1 MASRIAATSTNQGI
15 INKST
20 FIQDPVLDQESIE
33 ANDKKEAED
42 QNKHSALTSESTLI
56 QKSRPIVWSIA
67 ASDSGGGAGIQA
79 DLNTIHS
86 LKCHGCTVI
95 TAITAQNSISVE
107 KIHPLSSVDLAA
119 QWQALEKDL
128 PPKAIKIGLL
138 PELKTL
144 HWLARCLET
153 LRPVVLRTEQRFFC
167 VWDPVLKA
175 STGARFLDAFDRCEI
190 DPLLKQVDLITPNLQ
205 EAEILTKTK
214 IHSFA
219 DIEKAAQQLLD
230 RGVANVLIKGG
241 HTINNTKANANT
253 FCRDYFANKD
263 QSFWLSHTKQ
273 AQPNNHGTGCTLASA
288 IASFIA
294 HDYSISDSV
303 VLANRFIQQ
312 GLRLA
317 APQGHGAGPV
327 WQAPLENNPNDF
339 SELVKSSEHFDQPN
353 LIPPYQKANKL
364 GLYAIVDNLIDLERL
379 ISQGIHT
386 LQWRNKQKD
395 ISETKNKSAIKQAIA
410 ICQQQNVPLYINDD
424 WQLALELGAYG
435 IHLGQEDLAGI
446 QRQDLQCIQEKGL
459 RLGISCHNEA
469 ELAYA
474 HSLKPSYLAFGPVFT
489 PNSKIVEHPPL
500 GLEKLTLWQSSYGK
514 IYPTTCI
521 GGIDL
526 DNLSQILATG
536 MTSIAVIS
544 ATNKESSGAFIK
556 AFNKLTLG
564 LHS

>member
-1 MASRIAATSTNQGI
+1 VATSASQAI

-20 FIQDPVLDQESIE
+20 FIQDPASNQQPAEAESK
-33 ANDKKEAED
+33 KKEQAHNE
-42 QNKHSALTSESTLI
+42 HSALSSESALI
-56 QKSRPIVWSIA
+56 QKSRPVVWSIA

-128 PPKAIKIGLL
+128 PPRAIKIGLL

-153 LRPVVLRTEQRFFC
+153 LRPAVISSEQRLFC

-205 EAEILTKTK
+205 EAEALTKTT
-214 IHSFA
+214 IRSPA
-219 DIEKAAQQLLD
+219 DIENVAQQLLD

-241 HTINNTKANANT
+241 HSMSCSDPNANI
-253 FCRDYFANKD
+253 FCRDYFANKNH
-263 QSFWLSHTKQ
+263 SFWLSHAKQ

-294 HDYSISDSV
+294 NDYSISDSV

-317 APQGHGAGPV
+317 APQGYGAGPV

-339 SELVKSSEHFDQPN
+339 SELVKASEHFDQPN
-353 LIPPYQKANKL
+353 LIPPFRKASKL
-364 GLYAIVDNLIDLERL
+364 GLYAIVDNLSDLERL
-379 ISQGIHT
+379 ISQGVHT

-395 ISETKNKSAIKQAIA
+395 ISVAKKKNAIKQAIA
-410 ICQQQNVPLYINDD
+410 ICQQQKVPLYINDD
-424 WQLALELGAYG
+424 WQLALEFEAYG
-435 IHLGQEDLAGI
+435 IHLGQEDLALI
-446 QRQDLQCIQEKGL
+446 QRQDLKCIQEKGL
-459 RLGISCHNEA
+459 RLGISCHNET

-489 PNSKIVEHPPL
+489 PNSKIVEHSPL
-500 GLEKLTLWQSSYGK
+500 GLAKLAQWYSSYGK
-514 IYPTTCI
+514 LYPTTCI

-526 DNLSQILATG
+526 NNFSQVLATG

-544 ATNKESSGAFIK
+544 AASEESSNAFIK
-556 AFNKLTLG
+556 AFNKLTLE

>member
-1 MASRIAATSTNQGI
+1 MASKI
-15 INKST
+15 
-20 FIQDPVLDQESIE
+20 
-33 ANDKKEAED
+33 
-42 QNKHSALTSESTLI
+42 I
-56 QKSRPIVWSIA
+56 QKSRPVVWSIA

-79 DLNTIHS
+79 DLNTMHS

-128 PPKAIKIGLL
+128 PPKAIKVGLL

-144 HWLARCLET
+144 NWLARCLET
-153 LRPVVLRTEQRFFC
+153 LDCFC

-190 DPLLKQVDLITPNLQ
+190 DPLLKQVNLITPNLQ
-205 EAEILTKTK
+205 EAEALTKTT
-214 IHSFA
+214 IRTPA
-219 DIEKAAQQLLD
+219 DIENAAQQLLD

-241 HTINNTKANANT
+241 HSIANSNSDTNN
-253 FCRDYFANKD
+253 FCRDYFANNT
-263 QSFWLSHTKQ
+263 QSFWLSHAKQ

-288 IASFIA
+288 ITSFIA
-294 HDYSISDSV
+294 HDYSISDSI

-317 APQGHGAGPV
+317 APQGNGPGPV
-327 WQAPLENNPNDF
+327 WQAPLENNPDDF
-339 SELVKSSEHFDQPN
+339 SELVKSSKHFDQEN
-353 LIPPYQKANKL
+353 IIPQYRKASKL
-364 GLYAIVDNLIDLERL
+364 GLYAIVDNLTDLERL
-379 ISQGIHT
+379 ISQGVNT

-395 ISETKNKSAIKQAIA
+395 ITKAKKKNELKQAIA
-410 ICQQQNVPLYINDD
+410 LCQQGNIPLYINDD
-424 WQLALELGAYG
+424 WELALELNAYG
-435 IHLGQEDLAGI
+435 IHLGQEDLALI
-446 QRQDLQCIQEKGL
+446 QRQDLKRIQAKDL
-459 RLGISCHNEA
+459 CLGISCHNET

-489 PNSKIVEHPPL
+489 PKSKVVEHAPL
-500 GLEKLTLWQSSYGK
+500 SSENGLEKLAQWQSSYGK

-526 DNLSQILATG
+526 DNLSQVLATG

-544 ATNKESSGAFIK
+544 AINKEGSKDFIEV
-556 AFNKLTLG
+556 FNKLTLE